1 MILIIPEMMLELI
14 SQTVNLSNT
23 NASLVS
29 TVQFGRDNFQ
39 NAPLVLLQYILV
51 EEKHRLWSFRRD
63 AFIWEIK
70 LLRNLDILPQRVFLQ
85 IEIYA
90 LCCCLLTKQTGVIVD
105 LWI

>member
-1 MILIIPEMMLELI
+1 MLELI

-51 EEKHRLWSFRRD
+51 EEKHCLWSFRRD

-90 LCCCLLTKQTGVIVD
+90 LCCRLLTKQTGVIVD

>member
-1 MILIIPEMMLELI
+1 MMLELI

-90 LCCCLLTKQTGVIVD
+90 LCCRLLTKQTGVIVD